1 MHDPRKLTPFLG
13 LSHCLLNGGRVAG
26 LQLLLLGGS
35 EDCCGWRGG
44 GVAFCWEEDC
54 GGGAAPL
61 VTGEE
66 MKVER
71 GG

>member
-1 MHDPRKLTPFLG
+1 MGVGWQASSSSSWEAVRTAV
-13 LSHCLLNGGRVAG
+13 GGEGV
-26 LQLLLLGGS
+26 
-35 EDCCGWRGG
+35 C
-44 GVAFCWEEDC
+44 VAFCWEEDC

-66 MKVER
+66 MEVER